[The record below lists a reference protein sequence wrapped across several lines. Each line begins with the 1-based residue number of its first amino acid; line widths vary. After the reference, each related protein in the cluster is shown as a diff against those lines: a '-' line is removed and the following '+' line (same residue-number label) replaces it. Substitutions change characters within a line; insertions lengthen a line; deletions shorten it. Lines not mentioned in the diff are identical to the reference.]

1 MSPANSAETVCIG
14 YARTFELDTN
24 VLGLR
29 QNQLSN
35 GISAVNGGE
44 PKKEKKRGIPNP
56 LAFLESYFGSGVRI
70 IGIAIILLFQTWI
83 LIFRGKIDIP
93 ETIRQCEMIGLKSF
107 LVVGITA
114 LFTGFAMSL
123 QISRE
128 LVLFGADTAIGG
140 VVSLALIREIGPIT
154 AGVMVA
160 GRVGSS
166 IAAELTTMMITEQI
180 DALHVMRINPV
191 EFLVVPRYLA
201 GVLMMPALSVYAM
214 FIGLIAGINIAQA
227 AANVPAATF
236 LDSVKQ
242 TILERDFTVH
252 FLKAFINGTIVT
264 IFSCA
269 IGLNTR
275 GGAED
280 VGIAT
285 TRSIVWT
292 MTMIFVFNFV
302 VTSLTYAPR

>member
-1 MSPANSAETVCIG
+1 VD
-14 YARTFELDTN
+14 ARRKVRL
-24 VLGLR
+24 L
-29 QNQLSN
+29 
-35 GISAVNGGE
+35 
-44 PKKEKKRGIPNP
+44 NP
-56 LAFLESYFGSGVRI
+56 FAFLEAYMGSGVKM
-70 IGIAIILLFQTWI
+70 IGAAGILLFRTWVLI
-83 LIFRGKIDIP
+83 LQGKIDWA
-93 ETIRQCEMIGLKSF
+93 ETSRQCEMIGLKSF

-128 LVLFGADTAIGG
+128 LAGFGADTAIGG

-154 AGVMVA
+154 AGVTLA
-160 GRVGSS
+160 GRVGSA

-180 DALHVMRINPV
+180 DALQVMRIDAV

-201 GVLMMPALSVYAM
+201 GIVMMPVLSVYAM
-214 FIGLIAGINIAQA
+214 FIGLIAGIQISNW
-227 AANVPAATF
+227 AANIPAATF
-236 LDSVKQ
+236 LDSVRV
-242 TILERDFTVH
+242 TILDRDFFVH
-252 FLKAFINGTIVT
+252 FLKAFINGTVVT
-264 IFSCA
+264 IVSCA
-269 IGLNTR
+269 IGLSTR

-292 MTMIFVFNFV
+292 MTMIFVLNFV

>member
-1 MSPANSAETVCIG
+1 VSSSLTTEG
-14 YARTFELDTN
+14 
-24 VLGLR
+24 R
-29 QNQLSN
+29 Q
-35 GISAVNGGE
+35 GTT
-44 PKKEKKRGIPNP
+44 KRKIPNP
-56 LAFLESYFGSGVRI
+56 IRFAEQYFGSGVRL
-70 IGIAIILLFQTWI
+70 IGATLIMLYKTWSCIL
-83 LIFRGKIDIP
+83 RGKIDWG
-93 ETIRQCEMIGLKSF
+93 ETSRQCEMIGIKSF
-107 LVVGITA
+107 LVVSITA

-154 AGVMVA
+154 AGVTLA
-160 GRVGSS
+160 GRVGSA

-180 DALHVMRINPV
+180 DALKVMRIDPI

-201 GVLMMPALSVYAM
+201 AIFMMPVLSVYAM
-214 FIGLIAGINIAQA
+214 FIGLIAGINIAYF
-227 AANVPAATF
+227 AANLPVATF

-242 TILERDFTVH
+242 TILDRDFAVH
-252 FLKAFINGTIVT
+252 YLKAFINGTIVAS
-264 IFSCA
+264 FSCA
-269 IGLNTR
+269 IGLSTR

-292 MTMIFVFNFV
+292 MTMIFVFNFI

>member
-1 MSPANSAETVCIG
+1 M
-14 YARTFELDTN
+14 
-24 VLGLR
+24 
-29 QNQLSN
+29 
-35 GISAVNGGE
+35 
-44 PKKEKKRGIPNP
+44 PNP
-56 LAFLESYFGSGVRI
+56 FNYFEQYFGSGIRLS
-70 IGIAIILLFQTWI
+70 GATLILLYKVWGLI
-83 LIFRGKIDIP
+83 LRGKIDWP
-93 ETIRQCEMIGLKSF
+93 ETIRQCEMIGLKST

-123 QISRE
+123 QVARE

-154 AGVMVA
+154 AGVTVA

-180 DALHVMRINPV
+180 DALKVMRIDPV
-191 EFLVVPRYLA
+191 EFLVVPRYVA
-201 GVLMMPALSVYAM
+201 AILMVPVLSVYAM
-214 FIGLIAGINIAQA
+214 FIGLIAGINIAYL
-227 AANVPAATF
+227 AANLPVATF

-242 TILERDFTVH
+242 TILDRDFAVH
-252 FLKAFINGTIVT
+252 FLKAFINGTI
-264 IFSCA
+264 IASFACA
-269 IGLNTR
+269 IGLSTR

-292 MTMIFVFNFV
+292 MTMIFVFNFI

>member
-1 MSPANSAETVCIG
+1 M
-14 YARTFELDTN
+14 
-24 VLGLR
+24 
-29 QNQLSN
+29 SN
-35 GISAVNGGE
+35 GLSALNNNLE
-44 PKKEKKRGIPNP
+44 ERKKRRIPNP
-56 LAFLESYFGSGVRI
+56 LAFIESYMGSGVKMF
-70 IGIAIILLFQTWI
+70 GLALIILYKTWSLI
-83 LIFRGKIDIP
+83 LRGKIDWNQ
-93 ETIRQCEMIGLKSF
+93 TLHQCEMIGLKSF

-128 LVLFGADTAIGG
+128 LVMFGGDTAIGG

-154 AGVMVA
+154 AGVTLA
-160 GRVGSS
+160 GRVGSA

-180 DALHVMRINPV
+180 DALQVMKIDPI
-191 EFLVVPRYLA
+191 EFLVVPRYVA
-201 GVLMMPALSVYAM
+201 GVCMMMVLSVYAM
-214 FIGLIAGINIAQA
+214 FIGLIAGVNIAWT

-236 LDSVKQ
+236 LDSVRQ
-242 TILERDFTVH
+242 TILDRDFTVH

-264 IFSCA
+264 IFACS

-285 TRSIVWT
+285 TRTVVWS
-292 MTMIFVFNFV
+292 MTMIFVLNFV

>member
-1 MSPANSAETVCIG
+1 M
-14 YARTFELDTN
+14 
-24 VLGLR
+24 
-29 QNQLSN
+29 SN
-35 GISAVNGGE
+35 GADVVEDTG
-44 PKKEKKRGIPNP
+44 RRRAQRRFHNP
-56 LAFLESYFGSGVRI
+56 IDFLEQYFGSGVKL
-70 IGIAIILLFQTWI
+70 IGHAIILLAKVWI
-83 LIFRGKIDIP
+83 LIARGKIDWP
-93 ETIRQCEMIGLKSF
+93 ETFRQCNMIGLKSF
-107 LVVGITA
+107 LVVAITA
-114 LFTGFAMSL
+114 CFTGFAMSL

-154 AGVMVA
+154 AGVMLA

-180 DALHVMRINPV
+180 DALEVMHIDKV

-201 GVLMMPALSVYAM
+201 GVMMMPVLSVYAM
-214 FIGLIAGINIAQA
+214 FMGLLAGILIANG
-227 AANVPAATF
+227 AANLPVATF

-242 TILERDFTVH
+242 TILDRDFHVH
-252 FLKAFINGTIVT
+252 FMKAFINGTIVT
-264 IFSCA
+264 IMSCA
-269 IGLNTR
+269 IGLSTR

-292 MTMIFVFNFV
+292 MTLIFVFNFI